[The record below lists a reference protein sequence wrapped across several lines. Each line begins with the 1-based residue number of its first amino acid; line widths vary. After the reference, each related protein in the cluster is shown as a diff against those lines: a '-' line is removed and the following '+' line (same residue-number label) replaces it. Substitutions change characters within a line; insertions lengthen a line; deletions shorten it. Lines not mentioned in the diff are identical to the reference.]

1 MTTPR
6 LGFCCKYLPEDGA
19 AEAARQMNTMT
30 VTMTYLG
37 KLDAK
42 AAYDKLFAV
51 VSHNLEAVTRQ
62 IAHVASRPKLE
73 RLHRLSSDVLPG
85 YTHAN
90 CQQLYQDSDLRN
102 LIETKLT
109 RAGQLARDHG
119 VRLSMHPGQFCVI
132 ASANPNAATN
142 GIADFE
148 YHVHVMRLMG
158 YGAGWHPHGAHINIH
173 GGARAL
179 GAEGI
184 RSGLANLS
192 ETARN
197 LITIE
202 NDEVSFGLDD
212 LLPLV
217 DEVPL
222 VLDLHHHWIKSGGE
236 YIEPEDP
243 RVRLIIQS
251 WRGTRPLSHVSV
263 SREELLPA
271 YDIHA
276 LPDFLALTEA
286 GIKPKDLRAHSD
298 LMWNMAVNDLVARHL
313 SWSDFE
319 VEAKMK
325 NIASEGL
332 ALHVEKAMK
341 GQGLAAIA

>member
-19 AEAARQMNTMT
+19 AEVARQMNTMT

-37 KLDAK
+37 RQDSK
-42 AAYDKLFAV
+42 ADYDKLAAV
-51 VSHNLEAVTRQ
+51 VSHNLEVVLRQ

-73 RLHRLSSDVLPG
+73 RLHRLSSDLLPG

-90 CQQLYQDSDLRN
+90 CEQLYRDPDLRN
-102 LIETKLT
+102 LIESKLAQ
-109 RAGQLARDHG
+109 AGQLAREHG

-132 ASANPNAATN
+132 ASANSGAAAN
-142 GIADFE
+142 GIAEFE
-148 YHVHVMRLMG
+148 YHTDVMRLMG
-158 YGAGWHPHGAHINIH
+158 YGEGWHPHGAHINIH
-173 GGARAL
+173 GGAKAL

-184 RSGLANLS
+184 RGGLTTLS

-212 LLPLV
+212 LLPLA
-217 DEVPL
+217 DDVPL

-243 RVRLIIQS
+243 RVDLIIQS
-251 WRGTRPLSHVSV
+251 WRGVRPLSHVSV
-263 SREELLPA
+263 SREGLLPD

-276 LPDFLALTEA
+276 LPDFQALTA
-286 GIKPKDLRAHSD
+286 TGIKPRDLRGHSD
-298 LMWNMAVNDLVARHL
+298 LMWNLAVNDLVARHL
-313 SWSDFE
+313 AWTDFE

-332 ALHVEKAMK
+332 ALHVERVTS
-341 GQGLAAIA
+341 GHGTPITT